1 MRGSCPLALSLM
13 GLIVA
18 AQVRAEEVKA
28 DSNAARIILTPQS
41 ESRIPADG
49 RSRLTLLGQVLD
61 AAGQPVQAQTFV
73 TLTTTG
79 GKFIGADQ
87 DVDRPGF
94 QAIVINGEFSVE
106 LQSGL
111 DPKAVTVR
119 AAVDQP
125 KPKTDVSLPAAAN
138 LLPQSPV
145 EVYSQVEFITNLRR
159 PLVSGSLS
167 LRLGAQDTNFFGS
180 YRDFLNPDLSG
191 TSLEV
196 DGRVFATGK
205 VGDWLITGA
214 WNNQSALN
222 ETCNGTSQLF
232 RADQLCDQ
240 VYPAYG
246 DSSTVDFLTPSI
258 DSVYFKIERTS
269 PFANAGSDYA
279 MWGDYRS
286 PEFAQEGQ
294 LYTATDR
301 ALHGLKANYN
311 FGNLQATFLYGN
323 NLEGFQRDTIAP
335 NGTSGY
341 YFLSRRLVLGGSE
354 NIFLE
359 TEEMNRPGT
368 VLERTNLRRGRDY
381 DIEYDRGAIVFRR
394 PILATEFDLFGNTLV
409 RRIVVTYQYD
419 GANNDGTSLY
429 AGRLQYN
436 LDRGVDTKSWVG
448 ASYLREDRGDRDFS
462 LYGVDGIFRFGKA
475 GSLFIEYA
483 QSQNDSPFL
492 GGVEGSA
499 YRIEANTKLGKSV
512 ALRGYYR
519 SVEVGFAN
527 NATAS
532 FAPGQTRYGAEL
544 AAALSPRTTVQT
556 RFDRETNFGIAPAQ
570 RLGFDA
576 LFNPGVEA
584 PPGTPVDNALT
595 TFSAG
600 IQQKI
605 GASGLSLDWV
615 QRSRQDNA
623 AGLLTEDSQQL
634 VSRLNVPLTPSLL
647 FRAQNELSLSNNSDP
662 LFPSRTTVGL
672 DWKAYPGVTLRLA
685 QQWLGGGDFGTR
697 SITSLDSLVD
707 YNLSENTTLTSRY
720 SILSG
725 VSGLTSQGGLGL
737 QHRWKVSP
745 GLRINL
751 GYERIF
757 GNSATYTA
765 AGQQYVQPYAVGQSA
780 SSLALSGG
788 DAYSLGFDYTDN
800 PGLKLNGRYERRNST
815 GGNNTLWSLAA
826 AGKVTPAVTLLA
838 RFQQANAANQS
849 IRGLGDTSNLKVG
862 LAYRDPNDDR
872 FNMLFRY
879 EYRQNPDVSTRTLLF
894 GEGTGSKVHVGS
906 VEAIYAPDF
915 RWEFYGKFALRSSKS
930 RLGGTD
936 IGSNLITLGQLRTTY
951 RLGYAW
957 DVGGEVRWNNQT
969 NTGSNEVG
977 YLMEL
982 GYYFTPNLR
991 LAAGYSFGRTND
1003 EDFEGSRSRGG
1014 PYLGLTVKLND
1025 LFGWGVQ
1032 RVAPKQQ
1039 RESVVKNPAP
1049 LPVIQGPVP
1058 ERAAAVGEAG
1068 K

>member
-1 MRGSCPLALSLM
+1 
-13 GLIVA
+13 
-18 AQVRAEEVKA
+18 
-28 DSNAARIILTPQS
+28 
-41 ESRIPADG
+41 
-49 RSRLTLLGQVLD
+49 
-61 AAGQPVQAQTFV
+61 
-73 TLTTTG
+73 
-79 GKFIGADQ
+79 
-87 DVDRPGF
+87 
-94 QAIVINGEFSVE
+94 
-106 LQSGL
+106 
-111 DPKAVTVR
+111 
-119 AAVDQP
+119 
-125 KPKTDVSLPAAAN
+125 
-138 LLPQSPV
+138 
-145 EVYSQVEFITNLRR
+145 
-159 PLVSGSLS
+159 
-167 LRLGAQDTNFFGS
+167 
-180 YRDFLNPDLSG
+180 
-191 TSLEV
+191 
-196 DGRVFATGK
+196 
-205 VGDWLITGA
+205 
-214 WNNQSALN
+214 
-222 ETCNGTSQLF
+222 
-232 RADQLCDQ
+232 
-240 VYPAYG
+240 
-246 DSSTVDFLTPSI
+246 
-258 DSVYFKIERTS
+258 
-269 PFANAGSDYA
+269 
-279 MWGDYRS
+279 
-286 PEFAQEGQ
+286 
-294 LYTATDR
+294 
-301 ALHGLKANYN
+301 
-311 FGNLQATFLYGN
+311 
-323 NLEGFQRDTIAP
+323 
-335 NGTSGY
+335 
-341 YFLSRRLVLGGSE
+341 
-354 NIFLE
+354 
-359 TEEMNRPGT
+359 
-368 VLERTNLRRGRDY
+368 
-381 DIEYDRGAIVFRR
+381 
-394 PILATEFDLFGNTLV
+394 
-409 RRIVVTYQYD
+409 
-419 GANNDGTSLY
+419 
-429 AGRLQYN
+429 
-436 LDRGVDTKSWVG
+436 
-448 ASYLREDRGDRDFS
+448 
-462 LYGVDGIFRFGKA
+462 
-475 GSLFIEYA
+475 
-483 QSQNDSPFL
+483 
-492 GGVEGSA
+492 
-499 YRIEANTKLGKSV
+499 
-512 ALRGYYR
+512 
-519 SVEVGFAN
+519 
-527 NATAS
+527 
-532 FAPGQTRYGAEL
+532 
-544 AAALSPRTTVQT
+544 
-556 RFDRETNFGIAPAQ
+556 
-570 RLGFDA
+570 
-576 LFNPGVEA
+576 
-584 PPGTPVDNALT
+584 
-595 TFSAG
+595 
-600 IQQKI
+600 
-605 GASGLSLDWV
+605 LSLDWV

-697 SITSLDSLVD
+697 RITSLDSLVD

-737 QHRWKVSP
+737 QHRWKLSP

-788 DAYSLGFDYTDN
+788 DAYSIGFDYTDN

-957 DVGGEVRWNNQT
+957 DLGAEVRWNNQT
-969 NTGSNEVG
+969 STGSNEVG
-977 YLMEL
+977 YLTEV
-982 GYYFTPNLR
+982 GYYVTPNLR

-1025 LFGWGVQ
+1025 LFGWGLQ

-1039 RESVVKNPAP
+1039 RESVVKNPSP

-1058 ERAAAVGEAG
+1058 ERAAAVGEAV